1 MMFIFPMPINFVFVC
16 IELTV
21 VKYLSYCCLATG
33 SENKH
38 ISKDTWK
45 MTADFAKAN
54 TGPTPAALARKY
66 DESAIE
72 NCSWP
77 VLLDDFVEHCQ
88 KAAASS

>member
-1 MMFIFPMPINFVFVC
+1 MLNLPSLNIYLI
-16 IELTV
+16 V
-21 VKYLSYCCLATG
+21 VLQG

-54 TGPTPAALARKY
+54 TGPTPAALARNY

-72 NCSWP
+72 NWSWP